1 MQEQFSFSIQEEIY
15 PEDSCLAMQVSN
27 QHFSFCIYNPDNQ
40 ELLELKRYVFNNSE
54 EKKLQEIIIKNPR
67 LQGSFYKIV
76 TSLDFGFSS
85 LLPAALNNGD
95 AAPLMYLENADQ
107 QDHVITELIEERQIA
122 NMYAVTP
129 GILTWLV
136 HNFPSSAYLHA
147 HTVQIRAVKGSFE
160 QGCLRVDI
168 AEKTFTAQAFKNEAL
183 LLSKTYHYNTTADVA
198 FYLLKICEVF
208 GFSQEQVVVQLSGL
222 IDAQSKLY
230 KELYDY
236 FLHISFKTA
245 NWSDVISDLP
255 AHYFTSLNEL
265 IECELFQEA

>member
-1 MQEQFSFSIQEEIY
+1 MQEQFSFSIEEEIY

-27 QHFSFCIYNPDNQ
+27 KHFSYCIYNPDDQ
-40 ELLELKRYVFNNSE
+40 KLLELKRYVFSNAE
-54 EKKLQEIIIKNPR
+54 EKQLQQVITQNPR

-85 LLPAALNNGD
+85 LLPATLNNGD

-107 QDHVITELIEERQIA
+107 QDHVITEVMEERQIT
-122 NMYAVTP
+122 NMYTVAP

-136 HNFPSSAYLHA
+136 HNFPSSAYVHA
-147 HTVQIRAVKGSFE
+147 HTVQIKAVEGAFE
-160 QGCLRVDI
+160 QGGLRVDV
-168 AEKTFTAQAFKNEAL
+168 AEKTFTVQAFRNEDL
-183 LLSKTYHYNTTADVA
+183 LLSKTYSYKATADVA

-222 IDAQSKLY
+222 IDVQSKLY
-230 KELYDY
+230 RELYDY

-245 NWSDVISDLP
+245 SWLDTVTDLP

-265 IECELFQEA
+265 IGCELFQEA